1 MGLIDI
7 KSPEWHAFLEEL
19 GTLEQNF
26 VHEWLRNNG
35 DYTELRSKC
44 DADREALIQRY
55 GWTQAMV
62 EVALLAMKIPFPVIE
77 DFNNKFHRE
86 FLLFPR

>member
-1 MGLIDI
+1 MMGLIDI

-55 GWTQAMV
+55 GWTQAQVSSAHM
-62 EVALLAMKIPFPVIE
+62 ALLISFPSKNDISPQ
-77 DFNNKFHRE
+77 FHKN
-86 FLLFPR
+86 FV